1 MPPGYYE
8 LIFSLLVMSTP
19 GYGLPWICH
28 LLDMSTPTYGTLL
41 DLSLLDMSLLDMS
54 PPGYGTPGYEVVPI
68 IIIICF
74 LKYSWFSIHKGIVH
88 FLYARL
94 WCHL

>member
-8 LIFSLLVMSTP
+8 LTVTLLVMSPP

-54 PPGYGTPGYEVVPI
+54 PPGYGTPGYEVVPKI
-68 IIIICF
+68 VINELSF
-74 LKYSWFSIHKGIVH
+74 LF
-88 FLYARL
+88 
-94 WCHL
+94 

>member
-8 LIFSLLVMSTP
+8 LTVTLLDMSPP

-54 PPGYGTPGYEVVPI
+54 PPGYGTPGYEVVP
-68 IIIICF
+68 
-74 LKYSWFSIHKGIVH
+74 SIVRGV
-88 FLYARL
+88 
-94 WCHL
+94 